1 MKIANPICAPSTVNW
16 CENDYA
22 VTPYIAEFW
31 NTVTSIF
38 ILFSAL
44 YWYIPNKKLYKNSNQ
59 QSAVKIFWSM
69 IVVSIGTCLFHGTLL
84 YKYQLIDEMPMLVIS
99 MEYVA
104 FLINLKTSQ
113 SVFSKKTIHS
123 LQCLI
128 KTGGVVFYI
137 IPFMYFFTPFAQVL
151 SFHITLKVFE
161 ISLICLLIFLSKSLH
176 KTMYCKIFDQPLHHY
191 NLITNPKF
199 NESQSVLKEYLD
211 NRRRMSNHI
220 KYGIFF
226 YSTSVFMWLIE
237 RLFCNKV
244 EFLQLHAWWH
254 ILSSA
259 GMYHL
264 NMIITFHNIF
274 DNTIR
279 ETNPA

>member
-104 FLINLKTSQ
+104 FLINLKTS
-113 SVFSKKTIHS
+113 IN
-123 LQCLI
+123 
-128 KTGGVVFYI
+128 YWN
-137 IPFMYFFTPFAQVL
+137 
-151 SFHITLKVFE
+151 
-161 ISLICLLIFLSKSLH
+161 FL
-176 KTMYCKIFDQPLHHY
+176 
-191 NLITNPKF
+191 
-199 NESQSVLKEYLD
+199 
-211 NRRRMSNHI
+211 
-220 KYGIFF
+220 
-226 YSTSVFMWLIE
+226 
-237 RLFCNKV
+237 
-244 EFLQLHAWWH
+244 
-254 ILSSA
+254 
-259 GMYHL
+259 
-264 NMIITFHNIF
+264 
-274 DNTIR
+274 
-279 ETNPA
+279 